1 MTRINCCDN
10 LSISVTDFENS
21 ALGKTSA
28 ETSNRGGMTPA
39 PSDLQQFFR
48 FSDHVIYGEA
58 KHFKQLLSRR

>member
-10 LSISVTDFENS
+10 LWISVTVFENY
-21 ALGKTSA
+21 AAEKPWAKTRK
-28 ETSNRGGMTPA
+28 RGGMIPA
-39 PSDLQQFFR
+39 PADLQQFFR